1 MPKVTANKCT
11 VRGQVRAPQKRVLL
25 ESWHFWVFAHL
36 SKTVPSPAWLLRLCK
51 MGCVPGSCTLLL
63 WFQTLSRHHPQC
75 PEDSHGLYLPSRQCR
90 RKSFTWMRTETGHL
104 RRQDIIG
111 LKLNRRKRLKKVV
124 GHFVSFVFTAMTKSL
139 YVFPFCWKG
148 AFKNEA

>member
-1 MPKVTANKCT
+1 MRESHANKSISFLMELIFVLFFFTLASAVCVLVLGT
-11 VRGQVRAPQKRVLL
+11 AKDKIIWLQIRGMRCNMEKIW
-25 ESWHFWVFAHL
+25 WHSERF
-36 SKTVPSPAWLLRLCK
+36 PR
-51 MGCVPGSCTLLL
+51 
-63 WFQTLSRHHPQC
+63 
-75 PEDSHGLYLPSRQCR
+75 YSRQCR